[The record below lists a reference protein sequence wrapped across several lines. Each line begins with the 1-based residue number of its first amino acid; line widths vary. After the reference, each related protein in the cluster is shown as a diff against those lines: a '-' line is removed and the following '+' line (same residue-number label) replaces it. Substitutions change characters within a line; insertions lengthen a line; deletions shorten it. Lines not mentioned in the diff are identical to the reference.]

1 MPVFSFP
8 RPGMPGGSWTI
19 EEEESTIRYPAP
31 QSSSLGE
38 ESSQHSPAPIREPYT
53 VNSEIVLLDP
63 ANLSEEVRLLISP
76 TSSASRDTWRVR
88 MSPEYD
94 IEVLPPEQ
102 QQDRSETMPRHLRD
116 SPDRRRSRF
125 LHNIFPEIKDD
136 PHPASQQS
144 TAPIPE
150 PYNVNSEIVLL
161 DPANLSEEVRLL
173 ASPTSSASRDTWR
186 VRVSPEYDI
195 EVLPPEQQQDRSET
209 VPRHLRDSPE
219 RRRSRFL
226 HNIFPEITND
236 LYFASRGSTDNRSVS
251 PLLDTEWDFPQR
263 DGNAAAPSDASTTNE
278 GNDASLHGTLVLDME
293 WDFPPYDGNAAAPS
307 DASATGGGND
317 ASLHGIPM
325 LDTERDFPQ
334 CDGNAAAPSDGS
346 TTGEGND
353 ASLHGIPMLDTE
365 RDPPQCDGNAAAPA
379 DASTTRKGNDA
390 SLHGIPHPRS
400 MSTLDPGLGTDF
412 PHSSSVEDPARA
424 ETESTASNSPLPE
437 EESSFDDDRTTIHS
451 SHSAAVTSISIPSTA
466 RPSPSPPRSNVS
478 SPPSSNF
485 GDSDDDSDGDDGDS
499 PQLQQIADDQLMQTP
514 SIQADTAVVADQHDT
529 ESPTSTFIRPATA
542 SILSDGG
549 SDDLKSKS
557 EAQGEGSDDAEL
569 EYLDEPEAPTMMMTP
584 LRLSGLEEMSLS
596 LSLDSSFGMP
606 SGWGVVPH
614 PSSQPGVLF
623 WQPVAQLT
631 DQQPPTSAS
640 GHDLA
645 AAAPEEQ
652 SIFEPGVKLGKST
665 DLGEDAASIACDE
678 SGGPSNSVSEPAAA
692 PRGLGEN
699 TTNIAGDGNGSSSD
713 GVSGPVAE
721 PQSTDQGNGTADIVS
736 NDDSRSSAVV
746 PEPPQIS
753 VSTSLED
760 GAAADA
766 SDENDGAASTDGQSD
781 DERLQPSPELPAR
794 AEMQL
799 PPIHFPSLS
808 LTEEVL
814 SSPEFHALT
823 FRDDFEVV
831 QQSNSRRRRYTAPG
845 SHVRAFSTPIQRRS
859 ILWAPHDTRH
869 PDYDTV
875 TTLRR
880 TGSMGKGKGRE
891 RVRTM
896 SGDSGFTESTID
908 SQRVRREVQTETETA
923 AEHWIQIAKWFSI
936 WDAPADI
943 E

>member
-1 MPVFSFP
+1 
-8 RPGMPGGSWTI
+8 
-19 EEEESTIRYPAP
+19 
-31 QSSSLGE
+31 
-38 ESSQHSPAPIREPYT
+38 
-53 VNSEIVLLDP
+53 
-63 ANLSEEVRLLISP
+63 
-76 TSSASRDTWRVR
+76 
-88 MSPEYD
+88 
-94 IEVLPPEQ
+94 
-102 QQDRSETMPRHLRD
+102 MPRHLRD

-125 LHNIFPEIKDD
+125 LRNIFQEIEDD
-136 PHPASQQS
+136 LHSTFQQS
-144 TAPIPE
+144 PAPIPE
-150 PYNVNSEIVLL
+150 PYTGNSEIVLL

-195 EVLPPEQQQDRSET
+195 EVLPPEQQQARSEAM
-209 VPRHLRDSPE
+209 PRHLRDSPE
-219 RRRSRFL
+219 QRRSRFL

-236 LYFASRGSTDNRSVS
+236 LYFASPGSTDNRSVS
-251 PLLDTEWDFPQR
+251 PLLDMEWDFPQC
-263 DGNAAAPSDASTTNE
+263 DGNAAAPSDAS
-278 GNDASLHGTLVLDME
+278 LHGIPMLDME

-307 DASATGGGND
+307 DAS
-317 ASLHGIPM
+317 
-325 LDTERDFPQ
+325 
-334 CDGNAAAPSDGS
+334 

-353 ASLHGIPMLDTE
+353 ASLHGVPMLDTE
-365 RDPPQCDGNAAAPA
+365 RDPPQCDRNAAAPS
-379 DASTTRKGNDA
+379 DASTTGESNDA

-400 MSTLDPGLGTDF
+400 MSILDPGLGTDF
-412 PHSSSVEDPARA
+412 PYSSSVEDSARA

-485 GDSDDDSDGDDGDS
+485 GDSDDDDDDDSDS

-514 SIQADTAVVADQHDT
+514 SIQADTAVVADHHDT
-529 ESPTSTFIRPATA
+529 ESPPSTFIRPATA

-549 SDDLKSKS
+549 SDDLKSES
-557 EAQGEGSDDAEL
+557 EARREGSDDAEL
-569 EYLDEPEAPTMMMTP
+569 EYLDESEPPTMMMTP

-614 PSSQPGVLF
+614 PTSQPGVLF
-623 WQPVAQLT
+623 WQPVAQLI

-640 GHDLA
+640 GHDLV

-652 SIFEPGVKLGKST
+652 SIFEPGVKLGKSM
-665 DLGEDAASIACDE
+665 DLEEDTASIACDE

-692 PRGLGEN
+692 PMGLGEN
-699 TTNIAGDGNGSSSD
+699 ITNIAGDGNGTSSD

-736 NDDSRSSAVV
+736 NDDGRSSAVV

-753 VSTSLED
+753 VSTNLED
-760 GAAADA
+760 GAVADA

-831 QQSNSRRRRYTAPG
+831 QKSNPKRRRYTAPG
-845 SHVRAFSTPIQRRS
+845 SHVRALSTPIQRRS
-859 ILWAPHDTRH
+859 ILWAPHDARY
-869 PDYDTV
+869 PDYNTA

-908 SQRVRREVQTETETA
+908 SQRVRREVQTETEA

-936 WDAPADI
+936 WDVPADT